1 MGNAPKKFRFPDKL
15 LRELDECSYGG
26 FVLFNFNVDG
36 DPEVHSN
43 FDDSVNAMALQQYVR
58 NWNNAVESVNLEMT
72 VDALMRNHNRRDRED
87 KEDEEE

>member
-1 MGNAPKKFRFPDKL
+1 MGKNKKFRFPDKL
-15 LRELDECSYGG
+15 LREIDECSYGG
-26 FVLFNFNVDG
+26 FVLFNFSVDG

-43 FDDSVNAMALQQYVR
+43 FDDAVNAMALQQYVR

-72 VDALMRNHNRRDRED
+72 VDALMRNHGRRD

>member
-1 MGNAPKKFRFPDKL
+1 MGKDKKFRFPDKL
-15 LRELDECSYGG
+15 LREIDECSYGG
-26 FVLFNFNVDG
+26 FVLFNFSVDG

-43 FDDSVNAMALQQYVR
+43 FDDAVNAMALQQYVR

-72 VDALMRNHNRRDRED
+72 VDALMRNHGRRD

>member
-1 MGNAPKKFRFPDKL
+1 MGKDKKFRFPDKL

-72 VDALMRNHNRRDRED
+72 VDALMRSNKRRPQESD
-87 KEDEEE
+87 DEEQEY